1 MIGPERVLGKLAP
14 GREEVYNSGYYY
26 NSNGD
31 VKNVADSKPTL
42 NGKTRDD
49 AWDLVTRHVAN
60 EGLRKHMLCVE
71 AAMRE
76 YARFYGGD
84 EEYWGT
90 LGLIHDWDWE
100 IHPTADEHPTKGAQM
115 LLEMGWPDEFVRSI
129 LSHATYTG
137 VPRTE
142 LQDRALFACDELSG
156 LIVATALVKPSRS
169 LAEVDLRSVT
179 KKMKDKSFARNVN
192 REDIVQGA
200 QELDRPLEA
209 HIEFVIQALQ
219 RISADI
225 GL

>member
-1 MIGPERVLGKLAP
+1 
-14 GREEVYNSGYYY
+14 
-26 NSNGD
+26 
-31 VKNVADSKPTL
+31 VAVAL

-49 AWDLVTRHVAN
+49 AWALVTQNVAN

-100 IHPTADEHPTKGAQM
+100 IHPTADEHPALGAQM
-115 LLEMGWPDEFVRSI
+115 LLEMGWPPDFVRSI
-129 LSHATYTG
+129 LSHATYSG
-137 VPRTE
+137 VGRTE
-142 LQDRALFACDELSG
+142 VQDRALFACDELCG
-156 LIVATALVKPSRS
+156 LIVATALVKPSRK
-169 LAEVDLRSVT
+169 LDDVDVRSVT
-179 KKMKDKSFARNVN
+179 KKMKDKAFARNVN

-200 QELDRPLEA
+200 QELGRPLEA

-219 RISADI
+219 RISADL